1 MQNHNIRK
9 VTCIDFIHSDILYDQ
24 LSDLVGA
31 LFVMQVGRS
40 IIFYDPPNETPMDK
54 AKHKEIE
61 RHKHNA
67 MAFEDEVT
75 QEDIYNLMKE
85 Y

>member
-1 MQNHNIRK
+1 MQNKVRK
-9 VTCIDFIHSDILYDQ
+9 VTCIDLMHSDILYGQ
-24 LSDLVGA
+24 LSELIGS

-40 IIFYDPPNETPMDK
+40 VVFINPEIETPQDNIRS
-54 AKHKEIE
+54 KEIQTCTI
-61 RHKHNA
+61 NA
-67 MAFEDEVT
+67 MVFEDEPT

>member
-9 VTCIDFIHSDILYDQ
+9 VTCIDLIHSDILYDQ
-24 LSDLVGA
+24 LSELIGSI
-31 LFVMQVGRS
+31 FVMQVGRS
-40 IIFYDPPNETPMDK
+40 VVFINPKIETPLDNIRS
-54 AKHKEIE
+54 KEIE
-61 RHKHNA
+61 TCILNA
-67 MAFEDEVT
+67 MAFEDEPT

>member
-9 VTCIDFIHSDILYDQ
+9 VTCIDLIHSNILYDQ
-24 LSDLVGA
+24 LSDLVGS

-40 IIFYDPPNETPMDK
+40 VVFYNVPNETPMDK
-54 AKHKEIE
+54 VKHKEIE
-61 RHKHNA
+61 RCIHNA